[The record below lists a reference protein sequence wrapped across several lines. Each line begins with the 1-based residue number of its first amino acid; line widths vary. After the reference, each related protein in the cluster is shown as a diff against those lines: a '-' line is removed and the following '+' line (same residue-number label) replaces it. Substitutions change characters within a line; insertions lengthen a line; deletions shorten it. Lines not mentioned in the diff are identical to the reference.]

1 MVTEFGDPVQV
12 VTDPGLGTK
21 YPYQSVRK
29 FDARLY
35 VHTPAFSEF
44 LTLDKTAVIA
54 SGVVLWRVEDP
65 RKYFETVFN
74 RAGAESRLSD
84 ILFAELGA
92 AIGRNPL
99 SAFVGTAYRAEQI
112 LADVAQRCRDT
123 ARRDYGIDVVDVQ
136 LQRFDFPERN
146 RLRVYARMKSERA
159 QISMKYRSE
168 GEEEGLK
175 IRAEADEEGVRIRS
189 EPSRSPSSIAARARP
204 RLPGSMPRRSR
215 RPRISIASCAV
226 RGVAQVLG
234 AGTTLVLPANSELF
248 GLLYDSNHYQDAAP
262 WPRALRR
269 RRAMPERRT
278 TGQRTKRSTRGDDM
292 SRKHD
297 KMVLRL
303 SSAALALAMVSPAL
317 AEEFE
322 YDPGTPSTSP
332 IATPIRRRSA
342 SIPRIR
348 CGPRPGRLQR
358 RVLDQRHDGDV
369 QARPV
374 GGQPADRAVLHRG
387 RRARDTLVVHIDD
400 ISLNRDFG
408 WGRRSRTSARWRPST
423 RPR

>member
-1 MVTEFGDPVQV
+1 MRHLYKGSSRARRLAVLALVALAALVVQLCFFRVETGEYAVVTEFGDPVQV

-74 RAGAESRLSD
+74 PAGAESRLSD

-99 SAFVGTAYRAEQI
+99 SAFIGTAYRAEQI
-112 LADVAQRCRDT
+112 LVDVAQRCRDT
-123 ARRDYGIDVVDVQ
+123 ARRDYGIGVVDVQ

-189 EPSRSPSSIAARARP
+189 EAFKLAEQHRGEGEAEAARLYAKTLEAAPDFYRF
-204 RLPGSMPRRSR
+204 LRSLE
-215 RPRISIASCAV
+215 AS
-226 RGVAQVLG
+226 RKFLG

-248 GLLYDSNHYQDAAP
+248 GLLSDSNHYRDAKRPTAEGAAKGSQSDA
-262 WPRALRR
+262 REEDDR
-269 RRAMPERRT
+269 PEDET
-278 TGQRTKRSTRGDDM
+278 LNQ
-292 SRKHD
+292 
-297 KMVLRL
+297 
-303 SSAALALAMVSPAL
+303 
-317 AEEFE
+317 
-322 YDPGTPSTSP
+322 
-332 IATPIRRRSA
+332 
-342 SIPRIR
+342 
-348 CGPRPGRLQR
+348 
-358 RVLDQRHDGDV
+358 
-369 QARPV
+369 
-374 GGQPADRAVLHRG
+374 GG
-387 RRARDTLVVHIDD
+387 
-400 ISLNRDFG
+400 
-408 WGRRSRTSARWRPST
+408 
-423 RPR
+423 

>member
-1 MVTEFGDPVQV
+1 MRHLNKGSSRARRLPVLALAALAALAVQICFFRVETGDYAVVTEFGDPVQV
-12 VTDPGLGTK
+12 VTDPGLGIK

-99 SAFVGTAYRAEQI
+99 SAFIGTDQAAYRAEQI
-112 LADVAQRCRDT
+112 LAEVAQGCRDT

-175 IRAEADEEGVRIRS
+175 IRAEADEERIRIRA
-189 EPSRSPSSIAARARP
+189 EAFKAAEQHRGEGEAEAARIYADKLEAAPDFYRFL
-204 RLPGSMPRRSR
+204 RTLQASR
-215 RPRISIASCAV
+215 KFV
-226 RGVAQVLG
+226 G

-248 GLLYDSNHYQDAAP
+248 GLLYDSNHYQDAKPAAEGAAKASQSDA
-262 WPRALRR
+262 REEDDR
-269 RRAMPERRT
+269 PEDET
-278 TGQRTKRSTRGDDM
+278 FNQ
-292 SRKHD
+292 
-297 KMVLRL
+297 
-303 SSAALALAMVSPAL
+303 
-317 AEEFE
+317 
-322 YDPGTPSTSP
+322 
-332 IATPIRRRSA
+332 
-342 SIPRIR
+342 
-348 CGPRPGRLQR
+348 
-358 RVLDQRHDGDV
+358 
-369 QARPV
+369 
-374 GGQPADRAVLHRG
+374 GG
-387 RRARDTLVVHIDD
+387 
-400 ISLNRDFG
+400 
-408 WGRRSRTSARWRPST
+408 
-423 RPR
+423 